1 LFGGDSKQYLP
12 TTPVHPSTANY
23 QSEEFNIPGY
33 GKARGNIM
41 TDYALAG
48 PRMVGQALTP
58 FTAPVALASD
68 IAQGN
73 LRPDEE
79 ARRLFGTRRPG
90 EVGPTHYDRIRE
102 ARALANDPQYAG
114 EQARQVAAFRARSRQ
129 NNPMMPEG
137 VKQKKTITDNTDGSR
152 DATTEY
158 VDGQGNAV
166 KYTRKT
172 SAYEQQYVDRLR
184 QARDEQNQ
192 GVDISALASL
202 TDELFGTQVSPHIQ
216 QARQN
221 RMQDQANRLR
231 ASKALYDVGMQQE
244 QIELQRDFKERQLAL
259 KEREALAKSKG
270 KDDKPIDFR
279 AYSYKFK
286 ERDPITNADL
296 VKTATKNKGQM
307 DRILKLSGIPKHQW
321 TAMKML
327 SNRQSTES
335 INDILAEMENAEAL
349 YFRDE
354 KNIPQ
359 LEIRDN
365 FDIVRGGVDRYLQL
379 LMNYGQKQ
387 SKLRGT

>member
-1 LFGGDSKQYLP
+1 MVSEKSRREHSLDEWGKLRDWAANQLARVPGPVLFGGDSKQYLP

-58 FTAPVALASD
+58 FTASVAL
-68 IAQGN
+68 
-73 LRPDEE
+73 
-79 ARRLFGTRRPG
+79 
-90 EVGPTHYDRIRE
+90 
-102 ARALANDPQYAG
+102 QYAG

-259 KEREALAKSKG
+259 KEREALAKGKG

-296 VKTATKNKGQM
+296 VKSATKNKGQM
-307 DRILKLSGIPKHQW
+307 DRILKLAGIPKHQW

-354 KNIPQ
+354 KNIPELQ
-359 LEIRDN
+359 IRDN